1 MGWLASQNASIEIL
15 TFNWLITRSTSLF
28 GNLFYYQQV
37 FNNLLLIEK
46 KKKKLLPNKYFH
58 MSKHVVA
65 QSLKNQP
72 CLMRLTESFKR
83 GTKWNEHRICN

>member
-15 TFNWLITRSTSLF
+15 TFNITRSSSLF

-37 FNNLLLIEK
+37 FNNLLIIE
-46 KKKKLLPNKYFH
+46 KKKLLPNKDFH

-72 CLMRLTESFKR
+72 CLMRPY
-83 GTKWNEHRICN
+83 RIF